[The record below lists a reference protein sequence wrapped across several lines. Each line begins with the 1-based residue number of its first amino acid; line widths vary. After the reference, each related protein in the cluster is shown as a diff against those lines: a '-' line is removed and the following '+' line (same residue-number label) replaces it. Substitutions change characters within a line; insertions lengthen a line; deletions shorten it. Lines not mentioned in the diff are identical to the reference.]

1 MAEYN
6 LKLANRE
13 VSGKKTKKLRA
24 EGLIT
29 SVIYGAETPL
39 LAQSEYVAT
48 EKVLEKAGYHSPIN
62 LNLDGKD
69 QLAIV
74 KNIQLDPVS
83 RKINNIEFQ
92 AISNDEV
99 IEATTPVVIINFE
112 SSEASKTYHFELTQ
126 VIEELSIKA
135 RPAAL
140 PEKLE
145 VDAANLASLEDK
157 IVLSDV
163 KLPAG
168 VELADK
174 ELEPDQVIASLY
186 DPVAEAAAREAEMA
200 ETAAE
205 TAAAGGA
212 EAAAAGSPA
221 EETAG
226 SDADKTDKAAKS
238 E

>member
-1 MAEYN
+1 MAEYT
-6 LKLANRE
+6 LKLAKRD

-29 SVIYGAETPL
+29 SVVYGVEAPI
-39 LAQSEYVAT
+39 LAASDYVAT
-48 EKVLEKAGYHSPIN
+48 EKVLAQAGYHSPIN
-62 LNLDGKD
+62 LDLDGQV

-74 KNIQLDPVS
+74 KNVQLDPVS
-83 RKINNIEFQ
+83 RKINNVEFQ
-92 AISNDEV
+92 AISSDEV
-99 IEATTPVVIINFE
+99 IEATTPVVIVDFE
-112 SSEASKTYHFELTQ
+112 ASEASKTYHLELTQ

-135 RPAAL
+135 KPAAL

-145 VDAANLASLEDK
+145 VNAEKLANLSDK
-157 IVLSDV
+157 IVLSDIQ
-163 KLPAG
+163 LPDG

-174 ELEPDQVIASLY
+174 ELEPDQVVASLY

-200 ETAAE
+200 KTAAE

-212 EAAAAGSPA
+212 EAAAAGPA
-221 EETAG
+221 AEAETAEAG
-226 SDADKTDKAAKS
+226 SADASKDAK